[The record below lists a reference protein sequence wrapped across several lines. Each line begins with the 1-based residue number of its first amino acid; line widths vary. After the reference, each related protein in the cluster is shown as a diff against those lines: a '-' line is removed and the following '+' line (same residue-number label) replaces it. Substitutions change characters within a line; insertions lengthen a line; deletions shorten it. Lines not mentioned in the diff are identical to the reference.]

1 DRQPLSRTE
10 ARQIFEPL
18 ARALAAMHA
27 SGLRHQDVKP
37 ENIFLANIKRHGE
50 GVSDILPVLLDLGVA
65 AKDAEMVVAGT
76 PTYFA
81 PEVAAQFAR
90 DPSGREI
97 THKADVFALS
107 LALRNALEPESEEDV
122 PGGAVEFFIEQ
133 RAREVPGPP

>member
-1 DRQPLSRTE
+1 FHPSIVQFKDHGWHESRLWFVMPWYEGESLQARIDRQPLSRTE

-65 AKDAEMVVAGT
+65 AK
-76 PTYFA
+76 
-81 PEVAAQFAR
+81 
-90 DPSGREI
+90 
-97 THKADVFALS
+97 
-107 LALRNALEPESEEDV
+107 
-122 PGGAVEFFIEQ
+122 
-133 RAREVPGPP
+133 